1 MGGQFNARIE
11 QLEREEASGGGGSSL
26 PSYTSADK
34 GKVLGLGEGEGSV
47 TTVIVPEQ
55 TVTFNDGIGYPTNC
69 DPTGFVVGATGVIS
83 VNGTQYNA
91 TCANAG
97 NALAFSSQETE
108 IIVGY
113 ANNSVIVAGGGI
125 LEQATISLT
134 ASVPAV
140 EPKWETQ
147 EPVCILKVIGPYSR
161 DDNYIDFV
169 VNKSVSELTACFA
182 ENSFKPAFVFLPTI
196 TSELPNF
203 IYNDRTSCAF
213 IGSMPTETAKP
224 LGDSGK
230 WSIRI
235 ETPFEEPTPMIVL
248 HYKLAN

>member
-11 QLEREEASGGGGSSL
+11 QLEREEASGGGGSAL
-26 PSYTSADK
+26 PPYTSADK
-34 GKVLGLGEGEGSV
+34 GKFLGLGEGEESETIIV
-47 TTVIVPEQ
+47 VPEQ

-69 DPTGFVVGATGVIS
+69 DSTGFVVGATGVIS

-91 TCANAG
+91 TCADVG

-125 LEQATISLT
+125 LEQATVSLT

-147 EPVCILKVIGPYSR
+147 EPVCILKVISPYAQ
-161 DDNYIDFV
+161 DDNYIDFM

-182 ENSFKPAFVFLPTI
+182 VNSFKPAFVFLPTI
-196 TSELPNF
+196 TSEVPNF
-203 IYNDRTSCAF
+203 IYDDRTSCAF

-224 LGDSGK
+224 LGNIRN

-235 ETPFEEPTPMIVL
+235 ETPDGEPTPIIVL
-248 HYKLAN
+248 RYSTTN